1 MTKITLI
8 ISNLQG
14 AKLGQYTF
22 DSPLFSEQDKG
33 KVYNVSMTEQDF
45 KEQFVGNYQ
54 VRSTVPVVTPP
65 HDCPPGKHWDEA
77 SQQCVPDVIP
87 PAGLIYSCI
96 THGKWNINRT
106 ITDFDPQLP
115 KPFQGKQGLILAAS
129 GSNKKLVIENGIAT
143 FSSGSGH
150 PRYYIDNP
158 NYNTYNVFSL
168 MFLDTNARNF
178 TQQRQSRH
186 NLGGADPDNC
196 FGGFNHEVDIEGQAV
211 ALKIEVSHNSGIH
224 IDGGS
229 KKLPKELK
237 PNQWLGVK
245 NTDAIQGRNVTS
257 KTELNFGDGW
267 VEGISKKYDLSN
279 SKYDFIFNAQLYR
292 TSSSEWFRM
301 NPNTTSK
308 GFAIKDL
315 EVFQL

>member
-1 MTKITLI
+1 MTKKITLY
-8 ISNLQG
+8 LHDLAG
-14 AKLGQYTF
+14 EELEKFDF
-22 DSPLFSEQDKG
+22 DSISFDAEDKG
-33 KVYNVSMTEQDF
+33 KVYNVSL
-45 KEQFVGNYQ
+45 KEPDLARQFVGNVQ
-54 VRSTVPVVTPP
+54 VSMT
-65 HDCPPGKHWDEA
+65 E
-77 SQQCVPDVIP
+77 
-87 PAGLIYSCI
+87 PAGGGGGGGGGGEPKPGLIYSSI

-115 KPFQGKQGLILAAS
+115 KPFQGKQGLIIAAS
-129 GSNKKLVIENGIAT
+129 GSNKTLAIQNGIAS
-143 FSSGSGH
+143 FSSGKGH